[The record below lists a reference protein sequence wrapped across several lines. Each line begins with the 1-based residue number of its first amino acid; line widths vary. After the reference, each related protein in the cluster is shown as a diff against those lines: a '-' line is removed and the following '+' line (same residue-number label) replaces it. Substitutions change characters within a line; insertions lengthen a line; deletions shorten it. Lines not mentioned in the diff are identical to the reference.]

1 MGVYEILAIG
11 SLVLGFSA
19 FACAQIVIVL
29 LLRRRFIREEP
40 EASLQRR
47 LQYGLYGGLVLC
59 ASVWMILFVIC
70 ARAVLR
76 ETIAGNIVPL
86 PLFAFVLA
94 CAFAGLIT
102 VSWFSLRYRAKDLE
116 ALAAEIEESTKR
128 KGGLHPVPP
137 HSSLSGGD
145 PTQLKKKARQAVL
158 YLGASSY
165 GAVLDLFAQS
175 RTVAR

>member
-19 FACAQIVIVL
+19 FNCAQIVIVL
-29 LLRRRFIREEP
+29 LLRRRFIGEKP
-40 EASLQRR
+40 LVPLQQF
-47 LQYGLYGGLVLC
+47 LQYGLYGGFVLG
-59 ASVWMILFVIC
+59 AGVWIIAFVIC

-102 VSWFSLRYRAKDLE
+102 VSWFSLRYREKELE
-116 ALAAEIEESTKR
+116 ALADEFEETAKSR
-128 KGGLHPVPP
+128 GGLHLVPP
-137 HSSLSGGD
+137 RSSLSD
-145 PTQLKKKARQAVL
+145 SEPAELKKKARKAVL
-158 YLGASSY
+158 YFGASIET
-165 GAVLDLFAQS
+165 LQRDREL
-175 RTVAR
+175 